1 MRTLRLKQLV
11 NEILETLPKPHTQD
25 VIEDVFV
32 AIEHN
37 AAWRKT
43 YDELV
48 YELGKASVN
57 AWGGF
62 WISHAEGR
70 VGDER
75 QPAAR
80 TSLLESYSRLA
91 TPAVKRNKKLKE
103 PEALKAMHEHFQAN
117 RASLPATVRNH
128 REVIVTL
135 IMEGIAPEAAFS
147 KALEKPMFAW

>member
-1 MRTLRLKQLV
+1 M
-11 NEILETLPKPHTQD
+11 
-25 VIEDVFV
+25 
-32 AIEHN
+32 
-37 AAWRKT
+37 
-43 YDELV
+43 
-48 YELGKASVN
+48 
-57 AWGGF
+57 
-62 WISHAEGR
+62 
-70 VGDER
+70 GDER